1 MKSDLSKV
9 KVGDKIF
16 TIEDGWTN
24 ILSIDSKVSS
34 IDNKYTYPI
43 ATENNTYTIDGKV
56 AYEDKYPSAFLE
68 YPFKEQEIEKDTFVW
83 FRDGE
88 RSSWKVGFYSH
99 FKAGKHYCFVNSK
112 KSTET
117 NNVTY
122 WNIVTTENPLS

>member
-9 KVGDKIF
+9 KVGDEIF
-16 TIEDGWTN
+16 TIENGWTKV
-24 ILSIDSKVSS
+24 IDIENNDK
-34 IDNKYTYPI
+34 YPI
-43 ATENNTYTIDGKV
+43 ETKDNTYALDGKRLKG
-56 AYEDKYPSAFLE
+56 DKYPSAFLE
-68 YPFKEQEIEKDTFVW
+68 YPFKEQKIEKDTFVW